1 MENKIKA
8 IKFYAKGYGRFTK
21 WKEVSKEKFLK
32 ELEKDGLCSITSDQ
46 NRTFMVHQGNKNK
59 FEF

>member
-8 IKFYAKGYGRFTK
+8 VKFFTK
-21 WKEVSKEKFLK
+21 GLGQYKWEEVSKEDFLK
-32 ELEKDGLCSITSDQ
+32 ELEKDGMCCITSDA